1 MTADEFEMDCH
12 YSSYLQNH
20 EWEVKVRDCDMKI
33 EFSVD
38 DEYIQDAVKDN
49 FEYFTETIEKELT
62 ERAESD
68 WDNSLLTDEEKSKFL
83 EILRRILA

>member
-12 YSSYLQNH
+12 YIIYSKTH
-20 EWEVKVRDCDMKI
+20 EWDVKVRDGDMKI
-33 EFSVD
+33 EFSVY
-38 DEYIQDAVKDN
+38 DEYIQEVVKDN

-68 WDNSLLTDEEKSKFL
+68 WDNGLLTDEEKSVFL
-83 EILRRILA
+83 RILKKVIE